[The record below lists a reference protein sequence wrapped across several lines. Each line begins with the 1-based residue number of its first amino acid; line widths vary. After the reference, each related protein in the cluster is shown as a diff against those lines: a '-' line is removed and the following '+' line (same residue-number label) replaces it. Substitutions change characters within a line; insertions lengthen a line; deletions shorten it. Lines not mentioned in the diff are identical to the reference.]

1 MKVMKP
7 KFLITGLSVAL
18 VATALVLTP
27 AFAKQGGADT
37 AGAKTIPYAIT
48 KGSAISY
55 ETFADMDSQT
65 DIVVK
70 GTKVGVEEV
79 VLKKEDADGLVID
92 NRTLSNFVLSDV
104 FKNDTDQKL
113 SSGETIIVQENAAAD
128 SSRVYSTLGYQLMNE
143 KEEYLLFLR
152 ESLSDPGV
160 YIIRGVVYGKVPTTN
175 MGMLSTDATDATNA
189 QFQGDDHTRKQLEVI
204 FEDAREA
211 YLN

>member
-7 KFLITGLSVAL
+7 KFLITGLSIVL
-18 VATALVLTP
+18 VATALALTP
-27 AFAKQGGADT
+27 TFAKQRVKDT
-37 AGAKTIPYAIT
+37 AGTETIPYAIT

-55 ETFADMDSQT
+55 ETFSEMDAQT

-79 VLKKEDADGLVID
+79 VLKKENADGLVIE

-104 FKNDTDQKL
+104 FKDNTGHTL
-113 SSGETIIVQENAAAD
+113 SSGETIVVQENAAAD

-143 KEEYLLFLR
+143 NEEYLLFLR
-152 ESLSDPGV
+152 ESLTDPGV
-160 YIIRGVVYGKVPTTN
+160 YIIRGVVYGKVPTA
-175 MGMLSTDATDATNA
+175 GEGIQSKSVADDI
-189 QFQGDDHTRKQLEVI
+189 QFKGNDHTREQLEAI

>member
-1 MKVMKP
+1 MMKLMKP

-18 VATALVLTP
+18 VATVLVLTP
-27 AFAKQGGADT
+27 VFAKHGGADT
-37 AGAKTIPYAIT
+37 AGAKTIPYVIT

-55 ETFADMDSQT
+55 ETFAEMDSQT

-70 GTKVGVEEV
+70 GTKAGVEEV

-104 FKNDTDQKL
+104 LKNDTDQKL

-143 KEEYLLFLR
+143 NEEYLLFLR

-160 YIIRGVVYGKVPTTN
+160 YIIRGVVYGKVPTA
-175 MGMLSTDATDATNA
+175 GDGIQSKSAADDI
-189 QFQGDDHTRKQLEVI
+189 QFKGNNHTREQLESI